1 MRGAFFVTEKRAIF
15 FLERSSFFSSTRA
28 QNQTSRLILHSDK
41 AGIVLAVTSR
51 IWITLPFLLAS
62 AAFAQSTVPAGYTA
76 VPFLSDKPVHTFK
89 EAPKLQL
96 EKGMDYVAVMET
108 SKGRIVLDLYETDTP
123 TSVNSFVWLA
133 RHHYYDGIL
142 FHRVIDKFVVQGGDP
157 NTLEKDR
164 NKWGQGGPGYSFG
177 LEVRTKLNF
186 EAKGVLGMARATSPD
201 SNGSQFY
208 ITLDK
213 VPNLNGAYTV
223 FGKVTEGLDILD
235 KITKYEPPEP
245 KGTPDKIIK
254 VTIAVKK
261 K

>member
-1 MRGAFFVTEKRAIF
+1 
-15 FLERSSFFSSTRA
+15 
-28 QNQTSRLILHSDK
+28 
-41 AGIVLAVTSR
+41 VLAVTSR

-62 AAFAQSTVPAGYTA
+62 AAFAQSTLPAGYTA
-76 VPFLSDKPVHTFK
+76 VPFLSTKPVHAFK
-89 EAPKLQL
+89 EAPKQQL
-96 EKGMDYVAVMET
+96 EKGKDYVAVMET
-108 SKGRIVLDLYETDTP
+108 SKGRIILDLFENDTP

-142 FHRVIDKFVVQGGDP
+142 FHRVMDQFVVQGGDP

-164 NKWGQGGPGYSFG
+164 NKWGTGGPGYSFG

-186 EAKGVLGMARATSPD
+186 DTKGILGMARSQSPD

-208 ITLDK
+208 ITLA
-213 VPNLNGAYTV
+213 PASSLNGSYTV

-235 KITKYEPPEP
+235 KITKYQSPDP